1 MLSIQ
6 WTTKGWHDPTRW
18 PSPSSWKHTTEIRF
32 QWDENEKKKKTKKNK
47 LQNYN
52 SNSKK
57 KEIKQN
63 WRNIDRY
70 CSSHSCIQTWKRS
83 RRERN
88 CCDPYPRF
96 DSSFSPCL
104 FILAL
109 FPILRV
115 RINLLSLTPT
125 HSISLSLSL
134 SLSSR
139 NVQQVINIKDKKN
152 KMTNNKCIV
161 AVDSSNSY
169 LTKLVGVKE
178 RRDDVGYREIVI
190 RSTSGRRAS
199 FPFSSLS
206 VTYPRYS
213 PTIESGKN
221 GSRTILFWFDSTR
234 LDSIQ
239 FDSIRLG

>member
-1 MLSIQ
+1 ME
-6 WTTKGWHDPTRW
+6 
-18 PSPSSWKHTTEIRF
+18 KHRSLLFFSFMYTDVKTFASRKKLLRPVSAIRF
-32 QWDENEKKKKTKKNK
+32 FF
-47 LQNYN
+47 L
-52 SNSKK
+52 SMFVHPRSL
-57 KEIKQN
+57 
-63 WRNIDRY
+63 
-70 CSSHSCIQTWKRS
+70 SHSS
-83 RRERN
+83 R
-88 CCDPYPRF
+88 PYKFTLSHSHSF
-96 DSSFSPCL
+96 D
-104 FILAL
+104 
-109 FPILRV
+109 
-115 RINLLSLTPT
+115 
-125 HSISLSLSL
+125 LSLSL

-221 GSRTILFWFDSTR
+221 GSRTILLWFDSTR